1 MIVHVQPVVHN
12 VPDAG
17 LKLVIILLIIIIILL
32 LNHSFHSSHC
42 SSCWESD
49 NEAHVAWWSQRSSLQ
64 CIYLAQE
71 LVFFSLILVLN
82 PFDGLQHRAQHLHR
96 PADRKMQVIMQQKA
110 PSVVFMFLYRS
121 TSTCTFLFT
130 GIYWHLHL
138 QPFKISWDYPF
149 NTCKWIFDFHYCQKA
164 KKYAVLS
171 RFLMC
176 CC

>member
-71 LVFFSLILVLN
+71 LVFLSLILVLD

-96 PADRKMQVIMQQKA
+96 PADRKMQVKMQQKA
-110 PSVVFMFLYRS
+110 LSIVFMFLPKHFNLHFLIYRHIL
-121 TSTCTFLFT
+121 TLTFADIQNLV
-130 GIYWHLHL
+130 G
-138 QPFKISWDYPF
+138 
-149 NTCKWIFDFHYCQKA
+149 
-164 KKYAVLS
+164 LS
-171 RFLMC
+171 L
-176 CC
+176 